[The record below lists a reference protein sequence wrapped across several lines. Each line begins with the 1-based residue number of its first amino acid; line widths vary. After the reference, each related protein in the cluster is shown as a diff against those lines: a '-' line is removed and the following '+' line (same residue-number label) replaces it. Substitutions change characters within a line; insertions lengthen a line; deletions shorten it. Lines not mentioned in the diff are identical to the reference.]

1 MTHYTQL
8 TQEQRYQIYALNKA
22 GFTQKAIAI
31 DPGVHPSTIS
41 REPGRNTGPGGYRP
55 TQVHSVTG
63 AFVGALKARQEC
75 SSHTCQSLARA

>member
-8 TQEQRYQIYALNKA
+8 TQEQRYQIYALNK
-22 GFTQKAIAI
+22 G
-31 DPGVHPSTIS
+31 

-75 SSHTCQSLARA
+75 SSHTHQPLMRD

>member
-41 REPGRNTGPGGYRP
+41 RELRRRPWPGLFMNR
-55 TQVHSVTG
+55 
-63 AFVGALKARQEC
+63 
-75 SSHTCQSLARA
+75 